1 MTTNTNNKIEPKPI
15 PKVSGIKFNDIPES
29 ELEIHLKLI
38 KQWLVKY
45 NSFEFDNQSA
55 GKLSSLKLDDI
66 NIVLNHKTN
75 FTRIK
80 LFVDYLELYSLCP
93 NFAISLRKQ
102 FTKYY
107 KYVTFLTRKILLTS
121 KKIKDDTSVF
131 TDFIILNY
139 PFIYDIL
146 SKENVV
152 SLAQKKYNYIVSFG
166 KCHVINVQQPIFL
179 LWSKKVYQK
188 CKCQI
193 EKFHIKSYFNIYT
206 KNIKKNTSFTSTQ
219 CPICH
224 TEFYHDT
231 KSDIFIECQEI
242 EVIVDSDNGLISRRA
257 NVFAFGN
264 LVNAVK
270 CGDCISLCGFRVPER
285 ANVNE
290 KNFNSGYYVALN
302 FNMVFE
308 SVQLLDVDNFVI
320 MNGKVTNGCK
330 NEEKQINELMREIG
344 FMRKICSGI
353 YRLISE
359 NYVQWTKRKI
369 DIREIKSDI
378 GDEIYIPFLNLVLD
392 LSLAQRDYSNH
403 MKKIDF
409 LQDSNANYL
418 IEIDNSNSILTQN
431 PTKNKN
437 DLLSALTNSRNL
449 VFKSKIFH
457 GTNKQNPPN
466 ILNRPQND
474 FKKYFR
480 LSKQINPS
488 DSSTSEMLNKALNL
502 FLIFDN
508 TKNDPLY
515 LTVFNYAKN
524 LYQDIISIYPNFS
537 QSKYDKMVID
547 EYFLISN
554 NKIIFIN
561 DIDYLTKG
569 EIDLINSIISNSLL
583 NITFWFCCGSHKI
596 NEGTSSS
603 NNKSSNQFASKQGNG
618 ATISQ
623 LKIKNMENI
632 VSKCEIVLNFS
643 KRILKSITNIDIIT
657 EENYQFYISSIN
669 TFHYCSSLDSI
680 LELYHQTQKIVSSF
694 SSCKC
699 EEEDSIESFQ
709 ASKFIEDYFVAK
721 REIIKSNFD
730 DLIAMLRITIF
741 ISILRKQY
749 EKRKIILPSAIS
761 NINFVDVFMGII
773 IYESICG
780 IKYGRQA
787 SSFGNLSEKIM
798 FYDYAS
804 EIKKI
809 IQKKT
814 KEEEKKS
821 LNLIPRSKTMKKAVV
836 MQEFNFF
843 GKNEKSEKKCELC
856 QEIEKVSGGKDII
869 CDFIDKVNL
878 FAYNKEI
885 NFFN

>member
-1 MTTNTNNKIEPKPI
+1 MTSNANNKNEPKPG
-15 PKVSGIKFNDIPES
+15 PKASVIKFNDIPES

-45 NSFEFDNQSA
+45 NSFDFDNQSA
-55 GKLSSLKLDDI
+55 GKLSSLKLDNI

-80 LFVDYLELYSLCP
+80 LFVDYLELDSLCP
-93 NFAISLRKQ
+93 NFAVSLRKQ

-139 PFIYDIL
+139 PFIYDRL
-146 SKENVV
+146 SKEDVL

-166 KCHVINVQQPIFL
+166 KCYVVNVQPPIFL

-193 EKFHIKSYFNIYT
+193 EKFNIKCYFNIYT

-242 EVIVDSDNGLISRRA
+242 EVLIDSENGLISRRA
-257 NVFAFGN
+257 NVFAFGD

-290 KNFNSGYYVALN
+290 KNFNSGYYVTLN

-308 SVQLLDVDNFVI
+308 NLQLLDVDNFVI
-320 MNGKVTNGCK
+320 TNNKVANGYK
-330 NEEKQINELMREIG
+330 NEEKEINELMRQIG
-344 FMRKICSGI
+344 FMRNICSGI
-353 YRLISE
+353 FKVLSE
-359 NYVQWTKRKI
+359 NYIQWTKRKI
-369 DIREIKSDI
+369 DVREINSDI
-378 GDEIYIPFLNLVLD
+378 GDDIYIPFLNLVLD
-392 LSLAQRDYSNH
+392 LSLVQRDYSNH

-437 DLLSALTNSRNL
+437 DILSALTNSRNL
-449 VFKSKIFH
+449 VFKTKIFH

-466 ILNRPQND
+466 IINRLQND

-488 DSSTSEMLNKALNL
+488 DSSTSEMLNKDLHL

-537 QSKYDKMVID
+537 QSKYDKAVIN

-554 NKIIFIN
+554 NKIILIN
-561 DIDYLTKG
+561 DIDCLTKG
-569 EIDLINSIISNSLL
+569 EIDFINNVISNSLL

-596 NEGTSSS
+596 NECASSS
-603 NNKSSNQFASKQGNG
+603 NNKSSNQFTSRQGNG
-618 ATISQ
+618 AAISQ

-632 VSKCEIVLNFS
+632 ISKCEIVLSFS
-643 KRILKSITNIDIIT
+643 KRLLKSTTNISIIT
-657 EENYQFYISSIN
+657 ETNYNLYISSIN
-669 TFHYCSSLDSI
+669 TSNYCSSLDSI
-680 LELYHQTQKIVSSF
+680 LELYRQSQKIISSF
-694 SSCKC
+694 SSCSC
-699 EEEDSIESFQ
+699 QEEKDLIESFQ
-709 ASKFIEDYFVAK
+709 ASKLVEDYFLAK
-721 REIIKSNFD
+721 REITKSNFD

-761 NINFVDVFMGII
+761 NINFVDVFMGIV

-780 IKYGRQA
+780 VKYGRQA

-798 FYDYAS
+798 FYDYSS

-809 IQKKT
+809 IHKKSN
-814 KEEEKKS
+814 EEEKKNV
-821 LNLIPRSKTMKKAVV
+821 NLIPRSKTMKKAVV
-836 MQEFNFF
+836 MQEFDFL
-843 GKNEKSEKKCELC
+843 GKNEKDEKNCKLC
-856 QEIEKVSGGKDII
+856 QEIEKISGNKDII

-878 FAYNKEI
+878 FVYNKEI
-885 NFFN
+885 NFY